1 MRSTMWRQ
9 AALIAT
15 KDVRVL
21 LADKSAIMFMMVFP
35 LILVAILS
43 TVMAPAYTGQDLQM
57 EIVMVTHEGAGS
69 ISQGII
75 DGMRETAAK
84 LAVVQAL
91 PEVAHQAVEERRLSG
106 YIEFPAGFSQDLL
119 SGAPVELFVFAHP
132 EAQTMKPALES
143 VAQAIA
149 SEITRKWVEA
159 QATAALAMRYGGEE
173 IHEQLAALLAGGTAA
188 GSTSQNSNVSVEF
201 IQVGPAESKS
211 VATHMLPGY
220 VTMFI
225 FFGLALTAEVLVG
238 ERQNQTLDRL
248 IASRATRGS
257 ILLGKYLGNVARG
270 TIQAIVLL
278 GAGYFLFNLDLGYT
292 PWATFAVTL
301 AVVLCA
307 AALGLAMAT
316 IAKTRQAASAI
327 AVLAS
332 MVMAPLGGCWWPV
345 WIMPF
350 WMQTIAKFTPHA
362 WANIAYSKLLYFASP
377 PSAVF
382 VEIVV
387 LLLFAAGFGAFAA
400 AKFRIEQ

>member
-1 MRSTMWRQ
+1 MWRQ
-9 AALIAT
+9 AALIAA

-35 LILVAILS
+35 LILVAVMS
-43 TVMAPAYTGQDLQM
+43 TVMAPSYTAQDSQM

-75 DGMRETAAK
+75 DGMQETAAK

-91 PEVAHQAVEERRLSG
+91 PEVARQAVEERRLGG
-106 YIEFPAGFSQDLL
+106 YIEFPAGFSQALL
-119 SGAPVELFVFAHP
+119 RGEPVELFVFAHP

-143 VAQAIA
+143 VARAVA

-159 QATAALAMRYGGEE
+159 QATATLALRYGGEE
-173 IHEQLAALLAGGTAA
+173 IHARLAELLAGGTTG
-188 GSTSQNSNVSVEF
+188 GSLSDSGDIAVEF
-201 IQVGPAESKS
+201 VQVGPAESKS

-238 ERQNQTLDRL
+238 ERENQTLDRL

-270 TIQAIVLL
+270 TIQAMVLF
-278 GAGYFLFNLDLGYT
+278 GTGYFLFDLDLGYT
-292 PWATFAVTL
+292 PWAIFAVTL

-316 IAKTRQAASAI
+316 IARTRRAASAI

-332 MVMAPLGGCWWPV
+332 MVMAPLGGCWWPI

-350 WMQTIAKFTPHA
+350 WMQTVAKFTPHA

-382 VEIVV
+382 GEIAV